1 MRLNSKQ
8 VRQTL
13 EQFEAQAIPDDHPM
27 ATKLNELFG
36 DHTFFL
42 DANGLNVVEPSEND
56 STGTR
61 AGTVV
66 NVADWSDAHR
76 TSLAPHKPQPTEIVV
91 VLETRH

>member
-1 MRLNSKQ
+1 MSLSSGQ

-27 ATKLNELFG
+27 ATKLHELFG

-56 STGTR
+56 SAGAR

-66 NVADWSDAHR
+66 NVADWSDARR
-76 TSLAPHKPQPTEIVV
+76 TSLAPHEPQPTEIVV
-91 VLETRH
+91 VLETEH